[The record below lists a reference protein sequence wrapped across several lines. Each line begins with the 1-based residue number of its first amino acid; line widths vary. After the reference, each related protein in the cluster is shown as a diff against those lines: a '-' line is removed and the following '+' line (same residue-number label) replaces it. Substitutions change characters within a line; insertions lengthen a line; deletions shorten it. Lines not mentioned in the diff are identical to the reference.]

1 MKKKISRLLS
11 SMLAVVLITS
21 VVVPV
26 SAATISE
33 LQEQQKEHQSKLE
46 EVTGQITE
54 MENEQEILE
63 EEISDLDAE
72 IINMF
77 TSIELLEDEISEK
90 EDSISEV
97 EADIAVAQ
105 ADYEKAKQEEESQ
118 YEAMKIRIRYMY
130 EQGDT
135 AYLQL
140 FLEASNFSDMLN
152 KADYIEQLYEYDRRK
167 LAEYQEAKAAVE
179 ELWAK
184 LEEEKQTLETEKAEL
199 EASKKELEDQKA
211 YMDTLLAKK
220 KQESENYDTQ
230 IAQAKQEAAVYKAKI
245 KEEQRKIKAL
255 QEEERRKAEEALK
268 AQQAAVNSGSSSSTS
283 SSSGGSVAPP
293 ASTGGNATGQQIAS
307 YACQFVGNPYVSGGT
322 SLTNGADCSG
332 FTYRVYSDFGYSI
345 PRTSYAQRNAGTGV
359 DYANAQPGD
368 IICYSGHVAIYIGN
382 GKIVHASTAS
392 TGIKISNAQYRE
404 ILAVRRIV

>member
-152 KADYIEQLYEYDRRK
+152 KADYIEQLYEYDRK
-167 LAEYQEAKAAVE
+167 MLLEYQAVKEEVAA
-179 ELWAK
+179 LKQK
-184 LEEEKQTLETEKAEL
+184 LETDMTLLESNKADLESQQKELDILLEEKKRQ
-199 EASKKELEDQKA
+199 
-211 YMDTLLAKK
+211 
-220 KQESENYDTQ
+220 SENYESQ
-230 IAQAKQEAAVYKAKI
+230 IAKAKQQAAYYKTKIQQEEAELKK
-245 KEEQRKIKAL
+245 L
-255 QEEERRKAEEALK
+255 QEAERRKA
-268 AQQAAVNSGSSSSTS
+268 NSGNYTVSQFDTS
-283 SSSGGSVAPP
+283 VIDDSPGSEL
-293 ASTGGNATGQQIAS
+293 GKNIAK
-307 YACQFVGNPYVSGGT
+307 YACQYIGNPYVPGGT
-322 SLTNGADCSG
+322 SLTEGADCSG
-332 FTYRVYSDFGYSI
+332 FTYRVYKDFGYTL
-345 PRTSYAQRNAGTGV
+345 PRTSFQQRGAGKSV
-359 DYANAQPGD
+359 NYEDAQPGD
-368 IICYSGHVAIYIGN
+368 IICYDGHVGIYVG
-382 GKIVHASTAS
+382 GGYIVHASTQK
-392 TGIKISNAQYRE
+392 TGIKISRATYRS
-404 ILAVRRIV
+404 ILSVRRII